1 MNMPDTVNKIRHRMT
16 IRVGH
21 STLSFAKPN
30 DEGNV
35 LFEPYVVKSGI
46 SIAANLREAFKTSEF
61 LKDLS
66 GRARVLVDSDTLLVP
81 MSHFDEMKAGDLFF
95 HSFPQYS
102 QNHVFFNVMQEVS
115 TVVLSS
121 INKDLKLVLDDHFED
136 VRLVPA
142 MTPVW
147 GHLYQRSF
155 TGGNQKLFAYV
166 HEHKIDIFCFQQNRF
181 KFCNSYDAK
190 HVRDAVYYLL
200 YVWNL
205 LQFDAQND
213 ELHLVGDIFQ
223 SDSASMQE
231 DRETLLGELRRFLQ
245 KVYVVNPSAD
255 FNRAQVTSIKNMPYD
270 MQTIFVK
277 GK

>member
-1 MNMPDTVNKIRHRMT
+1 MPDTVNKIRHRMT

-121 INKDLKLVLDDHFED
+121 INKDLKLVLDDHFD
-136 VRLVPA
+136 RGLQPSDLGVHQPRGFCVYDR
-142 MTPVW
+142 
-147 GHLYQRSF
+147 HSF
-155 TGGNQKLFAYV
+155 TSFLSF
-166 HEHKIDIFCFQQNRF
+166 F
-181 KFCNSYDAK
+181 
-190 HVRDAVYYLL
+190 
-200 YVWNL
+200 
-205 LQFDAQND
+205 
-213 ELHLVGDIFQ
+213 
-223 SDSASMQE
+223 
-231 DRETLLGELRRFLQ
+231 RRAGRSRG
-245 KVYVVNPSAD
+245 PC
-255 FNRAQVTSIKNMPYD
+255 RP
-270 MQTIFVK
+270 
-277 GK
+277 

>member
-1 MNMPDTVNKIRHRMT
+1 MPDTVNKIRHRMT

-147 GHLYQRSF
+147 GHLYQRNF

-190 HVRDAVYYLL
+190 HVKDAVYYLL

-223 SDSASMQE
+223 SDSASMHE

-277 GK
+277 GR

>member
-1 MNMPDTVNKIRHRMT
+1 MPDTVNKIRHRMT

-66 GRARVLVDSDTLLVP
+66 ERARVLVDSDTLLVP

-102 QNHVFFNVMQEVS
+102 QNHVFFNVMQDVS

-147 GHLYQRSF
+147 GHLYQRNF

-190 HVRDAVYYLL
+190 HVKDAVYYLL

-277 GK
+277 GR

>member
-1 MNMPDTVNKIRHRMT
+1 MT

-61 LKDLS
+61 MKDLS

-147 GHLYQRSF
+147 GHLYQRNF
-155 TGGNQKLFAYV
+155 TGGNQKFFAYV

-190 HVRDAVYYLL
+190 HVKDAVYYLL

-277 GK
+277 GR

>member
-61 LKDLS
+61 LKDLTE
-66 GRARVLVDSDTLLVP
+66 RARVLVDSDTLLVP

-147 GHLYQRSF
+147 GHLYQRNF
-155 TGGNQKLFAYV
+155 TGGNQKFFAYV

-190 HVRDAVYYLL
+190 HVKDAVYYLL

-277 GK
+277 GR